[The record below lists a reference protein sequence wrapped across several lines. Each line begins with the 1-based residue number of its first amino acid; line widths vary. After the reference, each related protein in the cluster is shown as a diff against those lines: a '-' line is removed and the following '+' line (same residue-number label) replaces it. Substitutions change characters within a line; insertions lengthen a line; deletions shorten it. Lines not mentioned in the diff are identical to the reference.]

1 MITTLDATTVHTT
14 PNAVMRRYPATT
26 VALWR
31 TEMAP
36 RASGPPHA
44 VDHEQ
49 AVVVL
54 HGVLEVAVDGVAQM
68 ASAGDA
74 VTIPADAQRQLTNR
88 GDTPLVTLTAALPG
102 LVARVA
108 GGDPVEVPW
117 AT

>member
-1 MITTLDATTVHTT
+1 MITTFDATTVHTT

-36 RASGPPHA
+36 GASGPSHA

-54 HGVLEVAVDGVAQM
+54 HGVLDVAVDGVAQT
-68 ASAGDA
+68 ACAGDA
-74 VTIPADAQRQLTNR
+74 VNIPAGAERRLANR
-88 GDTPLVTLTAALPG
+88 GDTTLVTLTAALPG

-108 GGDPVEVPW
+108 DGDPVEVPW
-117 AT
+117 AM